1 MLLLNI
7 PGEGEKAMTSGTM
20 FDGIQTEEAKAVEEP
35 MFKELGTMESMKK
48 PEGVTAAVNWYRY
61 ACQAHMQHLVIPV
74 ILIPAG
80 QLKAV
85 RGKHSVL
92 FSRHQVSKHSV
103 IKLVYIPWLT
113 HSFKM

>member
-1 MLLLNI
+1 MHHRYMLLLNV

-61 ACQAHMQHLVIPV
+61 ACQAHVQHLVT
-74 ILIPAG
+74 LESSS
-80 QLKAV
+80 L
-85 RGKHSVL
+85 
-92 FSRHQVSKHSV
+92 QVS
-103 IKLVYIPWLT
+103 
-113 HSFKM
+113 

>member
-61 ACQAHMQHLVIPV
+61 ACHSLMQHRVILKSYACSSAESCHSQAHHLLFMPPV
-74 ILIPAG
+74 N
-80 QLKAV
+80 QT
-85 RGKHSVL
+85 
-92 FSRHQVSKHSV
+92 FSGRN
-103 IKLVYIPWLT
+103 
-113 HSFKM
+113 